1 VTTAAKGKGKRKEN
15 TVVCKQSRDLLPAA
29 LQTCRS
35 AMVFFAGVT
44 AVQSTL
50 IADCY
55 ISHDPERGVVRNRSY
70 VDAVRLYL
78 GTYGQPSI
86 VDDLPFFLDG
96 IFDEMIIDRSSV

>member
-1 VTTAAKGKGKRKEN
+1 MWTATSHIVAA
-15 TVVCKQSRDLLPAA
+15 VVGSGVLALAWSVAQLGWVGGPA
-29 LQTCRS
+29 

-44 AVQSTL
+44 AVQSSL

-78 GTYGQPSI
+78 GEPSI
-86 VDDLPFFLDG
+86 DLPSLASFLLDQRG
-96 IFDEMIIDRSSV
+96 IDL

>member
-1 VTTAAKGKGKRKEN
+1 
-15 TVVCKQSRDLLPAA
+15 
-29 LQTCRS
+29 
-35 AMVFFAGVT
+35 MVFFAGVT

-78 GTYGQPSI
+78 AISHAFPLLKF
-86 VDDLPFFLDG
+86 LPLSHLPIAGKKVNGAAVSRQALGFYLTS
-96 IFDEMIIDRSSV
+96 ES

>member
-1 VTTAAKGKGKRKEN
+1 
-15 TVVCKQSRDLLPAA
+15 
-29 LQTCRS
+29 
-35 AMVFFAGVT
+35 MVFFTGVT

-78 GTYGQPSI
+78 GTRTSAT
-86 VDDLPFFLDG
+86 
-96 IFDEMIIDRSSV
+96 RSSSAPPTKPVSD

>member
-1 VTTAAKGKGKRKEN
+1 
-15 TVVCKQSRDLLPAA
+15 
-29 LQTCRS
+29 
-35 AMVFFAGVT
+35 MVFFAGVT

-78 GTYGQPSI
+78 CTYGQPSI